1 MERLGRS
8 PVDPKERLMAK
19 VTKKVCN
26 FLGTDVV
33 LVNETPNKSHAEL
46 EQELNSLCRML
57 QLIIMDGTDLKMY
70 DLGGGVEED
79 TDLY

>member
-1 MERLGRS
+1 MT
-8 PVDPKERLMAK
+8 K

-26 FLGTDVV
+26 FLGTDVI

-46 EQELNSLCRML
+46 EAELNNLCRIL

-70 DLGGGVEED
+70 DLGGEIDEHSRCD
-79 TDLY
+79 ADD

>member
-1 MERLGRS
+1 
-8 PVDPKERLMAK
+8 MAK

-79 TDLY
+79 KSVYELLHPSK

>member
-1 MERLGRS
+1 M
-8 PVDPKERLMAK
+8 PK

-79 TDLY
+79 TTLYELLHPSK